1 MIYKNPVTFFLAI
14 MSATS
19 PSLPWSSI
27 YSNWYDRTSPLP
39 SSTPISESN
48 LLFTV
53 TYSAMGGSGLS
64 LALFKPDIAVTS
76 AGQIR
81 KIQAGDFVGFSK
93 LAEEAST
100 LPIPESSRDY
110 GIYGMRAFRV
120 HHQTSCWPFAILNV
134 LKVPEVG
141 EPVLD
146 KTSVYGFSKVTQG
159 LEGGGNLP
167 DVLWELLGLVSEAPG
182 RRDAEV
188 DEDVLKRIKEI
199 KTEL

>member
-1 MIYKNPVTFFLAI
+1 MIYKNPITFFLTI

-27 YSNWYDRTSPLP
+27 YSNWYDRSSPLP
-39 SSTPISESN
+39 SSTPISKSD

-53 TYSAMGGSGLS
+53 TYSAMGGSGFS

-81 KIQAGDFVGFSK
+81 KIQADDFVGFSK

-100 LPIPESSRDY
+100 LPSPENSRDY
-110 GIYGMRAFRV
+110 RGMRAFRV
-120 HHQTSCWPFAILNV
+120 HHQTSCHPFTILNV
-134 LKVPEVG
+134 LKVPEAG

-146 KTSVYGFSKVTQG
+146 ETSVYGFSKVTQV

-182 RRDAEV
+182 RRDAEL